1 MNPLIETYLSCVR
14 KVKIIHTLPGRLR
27 VNIYG
32 VKQFPDFA
40 KQYAPI
46 LQKKVTRLPGV
57 SQASLCMVTGNLLIV
72 YDPSKTTE
80 AELMIWLNTAWEKL
94 SELLKWVGDNNIQDE
109 PSIASALER
118 TLSKL

>member
-46 LQKKVTRLPGV
+46 LQKKVTRLSGV